1 MSEFSSL
8 SDRFRPQGV
17 YLDTATYG
25 LPSLR
30 VMAAMTRA
38 LERWQAGV
46 ATMDEYD
53 EAVAASRD
61 LMATVLGSPTDRV
74 AVANQVSVF
83 SGLIAS
89 SLPDGTRVVVPE
101 GEFTSLLFP
110 FLVGKDRGIRVREV
124 PAPELAGSINAEDDL
139 VAFSLVQ
146 SSDGSVL
153 DSDAIVRAA
162 RAADARIVVDATQ
175 AAGWYP
181 FDPSLFDYTV
191 ISAYKW
197 LLCPRGTAF
206 LVLGAD
212 AAPLTPAFAG
222 WYAGDEVWKSIYGS
236 PLRLAPSARRYDVSP
251 AWFSWVGAVPSL
263 DLIASLGLE
272 AIHRHDVGLAQL
284 ARERLGLTPSG
295 SAMLS
300 IPLDDPSVLR
310 AHGIAASVRAG
321 SVRVGFHLYNDEGD
335 VERLVTAVESARRG

>member
-1 MSEFSSL
+1 MSRSL
-8 SDRFRPQGV
+8 SDDFRPQDV
-17 YLDTATYG
+17 YLDTPTYG
-25 LPSLR
+25 LPSLQ
-30 VMAAMTRA
+30 VMATMTRA

-53 EAVAASRD
+53 EAVATARE
-61 LMATVLGSPTDRV
+61 LLATALGTPSDRV

-83 SGLIAS
+83 GGLIAS
-89 SLPDGTRVVVPE
+89 SLPDGTRVVVPS

-110 FLVGKDRGIRVREV
+110 FLVGTDRGITVREV
-124 PAPELAGSINAEDDL
+124 PAPDLARSITADDDV

-153 DSDAIVRAA
+153 DADAIVRAA
-162 RAADARIVVDATQ
+162 RAADVRIVVDATQ

-206 LVLGAD
+206 LVLGSD
-212 AAPLTPAFAG
+212 AAPLRPVFAG

-236 PLRLAPSARRYDVSP
+236 PLRLAQSARRYDVSP
-251 AWFSWVGAVPSL
+251 AWFSWIGAVPAL
-263 DLIASLGLE
+263 DLIASLGVE
-272 AIHRHDVGLAQL
+272 TIHRHDVGLAAL
-284 ARERLGLTPSG
+284 TRDRLGLAPSD
-295 SAMLS
+295 SSMVS
-300 IPLDDPSVLR
+300 IPLEDPSVLR
-310 AHGIAASVRAG
+310 RHGIAASVRAG
-321 SVRVGFHLYNDEGD
+321 SVRVGFHLYNDEAD
-335 VERLVTAVESARRG
+335 VERLVTAVESTRRH